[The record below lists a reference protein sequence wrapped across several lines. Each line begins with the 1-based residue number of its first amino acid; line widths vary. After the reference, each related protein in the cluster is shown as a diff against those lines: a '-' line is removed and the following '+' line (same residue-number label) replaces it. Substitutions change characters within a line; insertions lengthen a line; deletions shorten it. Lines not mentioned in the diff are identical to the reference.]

1 MAELPSTP
9 RRFNRSQQVH
19 GRAQSAPP
27 IHKKRMKVTNKASYT
42 KCEISDA
49 LDYYDD
55 NITEKALS
63 FIVVELKKK
72 KMFHSLKINTMKT
85 WVRRYPKGS
94 EARRK
99 LREQGES
106 KRTKSKLYPELE
118 QALWNEID
126 RREKESLL
134 RDVDTM
140 QMWCV
145 QLVEKWIKEGK
156 HHYDNCKVSR
166 GWMYDTIEE
175 WKIKNTTV
183 TGQSGLTWAEYVPQA
198 KIFIKTEREW
208 LSENG
213 YVDANGYVIKEA
225 LLNPDEVPMCLKG
238 KSRKQLNTSNN
249 KETKVKSFPITFDA
263 TKRFATIIPVTGYDK
278 IEYVEVTMK
287 ASPRQSELNKYP
299 TDRTIGYT
307 PSKKAYC
314 NKTVWLG
321 LGKGLKRAVRRK
333 YTKEDGSYGRCVIY
347 QDNYGVHIKYGQEF
361 SNINGGHHNR
371 ALTKKASSKQQAID
385 QHLGLWFQV
394 FIKKGYYMKERAY
407 TELCLAKKQHT
418 FKKEN
423 LGSMRI
429 WFMNEIKKA
438 KDEINKNH
446 TQLIKNS
453 WNNSLLVAKC
463 DGSEDEVYLAA
474 PQKKLSKRQ
483 FAAKM
488 FLYETDSESDEVESE
503 SESEGKKK

>member
-175 WKIKNTTV
+175 
-183 TGQSGLTWAEYVPQA
+183 
-198 KIFIKTEREW
+198 
-208 LSENG
+208 
-213 YVDANGYVIKEA
+213 
-225 LLNPDEVPMCLKG
+225 
-238 KSRKQLNTSNN
+238 
-249 KETKVKSFPITFDA
+249 
-263 TKRFATIIPVTGYDK
+263 
-278 IEYVEVTMK
+278 
-287 ASPRQSELNKYP
+287 
-299 TDRTIGYT
+299 
-307 PSKKAYC
+307 
-314 NKTVWLG
+314 
-321 LGKGLKRAVRRK
+321 
-333 YTKEDGSYGRCVIY
+333 
-347 QDNYGVHIKYGQEF
+347 
-361 SNINGGHHNR
+361 
-371 ALTKKASSKQQAID
+371 
-385 QHLGLWFQV
+385 
-394 FIKKGYYMKERAY
+394 
-407 TELCLAKKQHT
+407 LCLAKKQHT

>member
-156 HHYDNCKVSR
+156 NHY
-166 GWMYDTIEE
+166 
-175 WKIKNTTV
+175 
-183 TGQSGLTWAEYVPQA
+183 
-198 KIFIKTEREW
+198 
-208 LSENG
+208 
-213 YVDANGYVIKEA
+213 
-225 LLNPDEVPMCLKG
+225 
-238 KSRKQLNTSNN
+238 
-249 KETKVKSFPITFDA
+249 
-263 TKRFATIIPVTGYDK
+263 
-278 IEYVEVTMK
+278 
-287 ASPRQSELNKYP
+287 
-299 TDRTIGYT
+299 
-307 PSKKAYC
+307 
-314 NKTVWLG
+314 
-321 LGKGLKRAVRRK
+321 
-333 YTKEDGSYGRCVIY
+333 
-347 QDNYGVHIKYGQEF
+347 
-361 SNINGGHHNR
+361 
-371 ALTKKASSKQQAID
+371 
-385 QHLGLWFQV
+385 
-394 FIKKGYYMKERAY
+394 
-407 TELCLAKKQHT
+407 
-418 FKKEN
+418 EN